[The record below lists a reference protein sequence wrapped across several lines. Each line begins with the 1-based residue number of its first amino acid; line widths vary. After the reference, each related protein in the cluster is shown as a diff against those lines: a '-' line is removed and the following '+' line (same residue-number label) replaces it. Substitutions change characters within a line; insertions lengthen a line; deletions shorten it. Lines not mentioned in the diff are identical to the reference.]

1 VDEEGIAMDE
11 TRIYSVDSETFNE
24 LSHANDELIQY
35 LQWLIERKDLEAINK
50 LSPIVRRT
58 TDLFLAILEGA
69 FPEISHLID
78 SFNKLRDEITER
90 IARAS
95 TPEEIEQLSTQVDEL
110 TSDYQKRINEVV
122 AETKRLENRVR
133 SSEEGRLCFLFSQ
146 YDRDVLRELTCNLKA
161 L

>member
-1 VDEEGIAMDE
+1 VDEEGIAMAE

-69 FPEISHLID
+69 FPEISHVID
-78 SFNKLRDEITER
+78 AFNKLRDEITER

-95 TPEEIEQLSTQVDEL
+95 TPEEIEQLSKQVDGL
-110 TSDYQKRINEVV
+110 TSDYQKRIYELM
-122 AETKRLENRVR
+122 AEAKRLEKQSRK
-133 SSEEGRLCFLFSQ
+133 Q
-146 YDRDVLRELTCNLKA
+146 
-161 L
+161 

>member
-1 VDEEGIAMDE
+1 MDE
-11 TRIYSVDSETFNE
+11 TRIYSVDSETFDE
-24 LSHANDELIQY
+24 LSRANDELIQY

-69 FPEISHLID
+69 FPEISDVID
-78 SFNKLRDEITER
+78 AFNKLRDEKTEQ

-95 TPEEIEQLSTQVDEL
+95 TPEEIEQLSKQVDEL

-122 AETKRLENRVR
+122 AESKRLEKQSRK
-133 SSEEGRLCFLFSQ
+133 Q
-146 YDRDVLRELTCNLKA
+146 
-161 L
+161 

>member
-1 VDEEGIAMDE
+1 MDE
-11 TRIYSVDSETFNE
+11 TRIYSVDSETFDE

-69 FPEISHLID
+69 FPEISHVID
-78 SFNKLRDEITER
+78 AFNKLRDEKTER

-95 TPEEIEQLSTQVDEL
+95 TPEEIEQLSKQVDEL

-122 AETKRLENRVR
+122 AETKRLEKQSRK
-133 SSEEGRLCFLFSQ
+133 Q
-146 YDRDVLRELTCNLKA
+146 
-161 L
+161 

>member
-1 VDEEGIAMDE
+1 MDE

-69 FPEISHLID
+69 FPEISHVID
-78 SFNKLRDEITER
+78 AFNKLRDEITER

-95 TPEEIEQLSTQVDEL
+95 TPEEIEQLSKQVDEL
-110 TSDYQKRINEVV
+110 TSDCQKRINEVV
-122 AETKRLENRVR
+122 AETKLLEKQSRK
-133 SSEEGRLCFLFSQ
+133 Q
-146 YDRDVLRELTCNLKA
+146 
-161 L
+161 

>member
-11 TRIYSVDSETFNE
+11 TRIYSVDSETFDE

-69 FPEISHLID
+69 FPEISDVID
-78 SFNKLRDEITER
+78 AFNKLRDEKTEQ

-95 TPEEIEQLSTQVDEL
+95 TPEEIEKLSRQVDEL

-122 AETKRLENRVR
+122 AETKRLEKQSRK
-133 SSEEGRLCFLFSQ
+133 Q
-146 YDRDVLRELTCNLKA
+146 
-161 L
+161 